1 MADTVRLVEYYY
13 ITAPDKAGEGARALN
28 TLKAAGVNLVAFSG
42 FPQGRRAQLDFI
54 PADPVAF
61 RQAAKKAKWKVVGP
75 KRGFLVQGEDRVGA
89 VADLLE
95 RLGTAKINVTAID
108 AVCVGDG
115 RYGAMF
121 WVAPKDV
128 KKAAA
133 LLGVSAASSAATV
146 VT

>member
-1 MADTVRLVEYYY
+1 MADTVRLVQYFY

-28 TLKAAGVNLVAFSG
+28 TLKDAGVNLLAFSG

-115 RYGAMF
+115 HYGAMF

-133 LLGVSAASSAATV
+133 LLGVSASSAATV
-146 VT
+146 ET